1 MLLRTKD
8 PVRRRFRE
16 RLIGQVS
23 YLRGTGSAVATA
35 LRGLVAGEE
44 TEEAQR
50 GF

>member
-1 MLLRTKD
+1 LLLRTKD

-23 YLRGTGSAVATA
+23 YLHGTGSAVATV